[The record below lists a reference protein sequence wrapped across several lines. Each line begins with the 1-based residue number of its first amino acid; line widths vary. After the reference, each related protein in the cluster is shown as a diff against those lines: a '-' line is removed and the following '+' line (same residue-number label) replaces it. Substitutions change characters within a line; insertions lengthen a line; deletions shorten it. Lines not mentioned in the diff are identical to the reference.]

1 MSAPRVTPQE
11 IVEMHRLY
19 AQLGTY
25 AAVGR
30 KLGRSG
36 STVAK
41 YIQMKGVA
49 TPISSTKFNAKTGV
63 LKNGRPKERKS
74 PKRKK
79 SECGSFIKAGLPL
92 LKLPKDCIEI
102 QIPFQVMCMNMELL
116 LEQQVL

>member
-49 TPISSTKFNAKTGV
+49 TPIRIAVQNLTQN
-63 LKNGRPKERKS
+63 KE
-74 PKRKK
+74 
-79 SECGSFIKAGLPL
+79 C
-92 LKLPKDCIEI
+92 
-102 QIPFQVMCMNMELL
+102 
-116 LEQQVL
+116 

>member
-11 IVEMHRLY
+11 VVEMHRLY

-49 TPISSTKFNAKTGV
+49 TPIRIAVQNLSQKIGV
-63 LKNGRPKERKS
+63 
-74 PKRKK
+74 
-79 SECGSFIKAGLPL
+79 
-92 LKLPKDCIEI
+92 
-102 QIPFQVMCMNMELL
+102 
-116 LEQQVL
+116 